1 MSLAVLRKI
10 RDLVEGGAAVV
21 GPKPLDSPSLMDDQ
35 AEFQAIADQ
44 LWAGKGKVY
53 GSQTIAQ
60 ALAALQVAPDFAY
73 AKPQADTT
81 LMFVHRKLADG
92 EIYWVNNRKQRAET
106 VEATF
111 RVQGKEAELWHA
123 DSGRVEPASYRID
136 GAATTVP
143 LRLDPNDA
151 VFVVFRKAAVA
162 PSRTVARPVE
172 TPLATV
178 EGPWEVSFQPDRGA
192 PARITLDKLTSWSE
206 NADAGVKY
214 FSGTGTYSQDH
225 PGAGRL
231 VQERRTAFAR
241 FGRR

>member
-1 MSLAVLRKI
+1 M
-10 RDLVEGGAAVV
+10 

-162 PSRTVARPVE
+162 AVSHRGPAGGNAAGHGGGPLGGQLPARPRRTGQDYAGQADFVE
-172 TPLATV
+172 
-178 EGPWEVSFQPDRGA
+178 R
-192 PARITLDKLTSWSE
+192 
-206 NADAGVKY
+206 
-214 FSGTGTYSQDH
+214 
-225 PGAGRL
+225 
-231 VQERRTAFAR
+231 ERR
-241 FGRR
+241 RRREVLLRHGHLQ